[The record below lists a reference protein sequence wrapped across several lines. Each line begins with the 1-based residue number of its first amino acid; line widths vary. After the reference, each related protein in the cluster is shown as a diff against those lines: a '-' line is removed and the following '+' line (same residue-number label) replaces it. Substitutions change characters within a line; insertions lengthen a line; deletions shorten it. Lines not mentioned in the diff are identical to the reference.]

1 MVLPQFMKGLGHRMA
16 MKDLRYLQTNMR
28 IYIDLPIPCAF
39 INVSLLVLL
48 ALFIWNS
55 TCELPDSKTKSAKG
69 QLTIDGGN
77 RL

>member
-1 MVLPQFMKGLGHRMA
+1 MVLPQFMKGLEDRTA
-16 MKDLRYLQTNMR
+16 MKDLRYLQTNMM

-55 TCELPDSKTKSAKG
+55 TYELPDSKAKSAKG
-69 QLTIDGGN
+69 
-77 RL
+77 